1 MNFKILKDYRF
12 KLLLITVAIS
22 FLIWGIYELANKLRE
37 DSFFT
42 MINDVNEINTGNA
55 KLMII
60 DQETGEISFVT
71 KTLADINNLFTS
83 ETTEIEKSLKRLLGE
98 NLDESQIPES
108 YKAFQNDGILK
119 KLGITIRDKTSA
131 TD

>member
-12 KLLLITVAIS
+12 KLLLIIVAIS

-42 MINDVNEINTGNA
+42 MINDVNEINTGDA

-60 DQETGEISFVT
+60 DQETGEISFIT
-71 KTLADINNLFTS
+71 KTLEDINNLFTG

-98 NLDESQIPES
+98 NLDESEIPES

-119 KLGITIRDKTSA
+119 KLGIAIRDKTSA